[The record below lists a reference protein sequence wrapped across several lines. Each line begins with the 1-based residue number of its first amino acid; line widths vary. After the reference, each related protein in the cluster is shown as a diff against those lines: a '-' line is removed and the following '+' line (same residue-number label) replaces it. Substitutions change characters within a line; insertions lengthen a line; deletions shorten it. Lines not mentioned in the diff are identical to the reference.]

1 MMQLNLRRTW
11 SEIFTYLNSSPNP
24 LRIVELINRV
34 PPCCWTFE
42 FTFEGTGRTTL
53 HIDCAHTLR
62 DNEDLTLID
71 GSLIEVFFADSL
83 SLHRTEESVTV
94 DICELF
100 KNTPPSNQITLR
112 NRPSQGKESLL
123 TLNGFGKSYTTPK
136 ELQEI
141 STIQSYLWENT
152 WLGSPDFD
160 GSRYC
165 IRWRVFATEYIIQPQ
180 NRYKNKL
187 GSTDTFTTQTDLYN
201 IDGIHIGYANFYTA
215 PSLKKNELY
224 TLFGPVDP
232 EKGDWLITK
241 NKDPYWIVEI
251 GSEALKQT
259 TIRGGYTR
267 KLINQLID
275 SLENARISVTESDS
289 FQDYKRKMLW
299 KRESKAAD
307 DLRER
312 QERARSGPRVRL
324 NGKPVMLIPS
334 NENEVLLLLAKLETL
349 NALPFHE
356 FILWEHT
363 PRTGIDA
370 IASYQMRE
378 IDEQSMFVPIELEY
392 HFENFDDHGHP
403 YHQVNLVT
411 CWDFRD
417 NATAS
422 RLHKHNEWLYEYRND
437 ASFFVAVLSRI
448 PDLQIEEN

>member
-1 MMQLNLRRTW
+1 MIQLNLRRTW
-11 SEIFTYLNSSPNP
+11 PEIFKYLRTSPNP
-24 LRIVELINRV
+24 LRITEIVNRV
-34 PPCCWTFE
+34 RPCCWTFR
-42 FTFEGTGRTTL
+42 FTFDNTGQTIVK
-53 HIDCAHTLR
+53 IDCDRTISNNDARAL
-62 DNEDLTLID
+62 LD
-71 GSLIEVFFADSL
+71 GSLEEIFFADAVSL
-83 SLHRTEESVTV
+83 YQTGKYHTV
-94 DICELF
+94 DTSKLF
-100 KNTPPSNQITLR
+100 KNPPHSNQIIPH
-112 NRPSQGKESLL
+112 NYPSKKADSLL
-123 TLNGFGKSYTTPK
+123 TLKGFWRSNTIPP
-136 ELQEI
+136 ELQKN
-141 STIQSYLWENT
+141 STVSSYLLENT
-152 WLGSPDFD
+152 WLGSPDFE

-165 IRWRVFATEYIIQPQ
+165 IRWIMFATEYIIQPQ

-187 GSTDTFTTQTDLYN
+187 GSTVDFTMRKDLYDTN
-201 IDGIHIGYANFYTA
+201 RNHIGHATFYTSPA
-215 PSLKKNELY
+215 LKKNELY

-232 EKGDWLITK
+232 EKEDWLIRK

-251 GSEALKQT
+251 GSEVLKQT
-259 TIRGGYTR
+259 TIRGGHTR

-289 FQDYKRKMLW
+289 FQDYNRKMLW

-307 DLRER
+307 VLRER
-312 QERARSGPRVRL
+312 QERARSGPRVTL

-334 NENEVLLLLAKLETL
+334 NENEVLLLLAKLEAL
-349 NALPFHE
+349 NVLPFHE

-378 IDEQSMFVPIELEY
+378 IDAQSMFVPIELEY